1 MLRASVGWALF
12 ADVRASGNCRP
23 LFDRSRGRFARLE
36 VAGCVLRPALAA
48 PPVRGSGTHCIKFAQ
63 TIRERFPAVFC
74 DPPFFHCSVAQH
86 DFTF

>member
-1 MLRASVGWALF
+1 MALRLVFMGTPDF
-12 ADVRASGNCRP
+12 AVPTLDAIVEAGHKLTAVYTRP
-23 LFDRSRGRFARLE
+23 P
-36 VAGCVLRPALAA
+36 RPALAA

-86 DFTF
+86 VLTF